1 MPSKSLQGIKLNK
14 DTIIKFINSQLGV
27 KNLNTFI
34 ELRGYMKTKYR
45 TMGKMRKQ
53 NIEEQLLSYKAQRRA
68 LESLN
73 VESLSA
79 SCLSVL
85 AIIIGVLAIIIDFAK
100 PIEGF
105 IIIGILI
112 TYIFLGV
119 VYVILQD
126 FRSKKKSKQL
136 VYYDMLLE
144 VLEEI
149 LCEGTNQN

>member
-105 IIIGILI
+105 IIIGII
-112 TYIFLGV
+112 NAGI
-119 VYVILQD
+119 
-126 FRSKKKSKQL
+126 
-136 VYYDMLLE
+136 
-144 VLEEI
+144 
-149 LCEGTNQN
+149 